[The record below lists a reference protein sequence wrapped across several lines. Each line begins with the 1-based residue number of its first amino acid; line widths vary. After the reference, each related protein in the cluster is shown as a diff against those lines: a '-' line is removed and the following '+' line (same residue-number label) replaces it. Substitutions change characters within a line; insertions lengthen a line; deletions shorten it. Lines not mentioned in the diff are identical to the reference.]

1 MFIKDIMTTSV
12 CTVGRDATLREAA
25 RLMADQDCGIL
36 PVADEERLVGMITD
50 RDIALRGVAKSKNP
64 DRCTVQE
71 IMTSGVKY
79 LFDYET
85 TDDLA
90 RNMRDL
96 QIRRLP
102 VVNREKRL
110 VGIVSIGDLAAKSD
124 GDSASAALRSV
135 SRPASAQAPLAG

>member
-1 MFIKDIMTTSV
+1 MLIKDIMTKSV

-64 DRCTVQE
+64 DRCTVAE

-79 LFDYET
+79 LFDDET
-85 TDDLA
+85 TQDLA
-90 RNMRDL
+90 RNMSNL

-110 VGIVSIGDLAAKSD
+110 VGIVSIGDFAAKTDDD
-124 GDSASAALRSV
+124 GASAALRSV
-135 SRPASAQAPLAG
+135 SRPASDEAPLAG